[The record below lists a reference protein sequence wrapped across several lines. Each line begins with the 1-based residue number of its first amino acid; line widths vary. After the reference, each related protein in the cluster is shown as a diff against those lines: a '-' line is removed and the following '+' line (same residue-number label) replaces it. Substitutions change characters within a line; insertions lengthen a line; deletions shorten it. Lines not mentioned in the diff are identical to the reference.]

1 MVKQW
6 IPFLVA
12 ALLILGGLYLLMVT
26 LGYVEAIGPLPW
38 ALLSGLG
45 GLAFL
50 AVYLQDRREWWPL
63 IPGAALLSLSL
74 TILLGMAGLPSG
86 AAGSVLFLGIALA
99 FLPIY
104 LADRRENWW
113 VVIPAGALVTLG
125 IVVLLSDLVAGGFVG
140 GLFLLGL
147 AAVFAVLYFME
158 IEGRRRNWWAII
170 PAGVLTVLAAMAI
183 LGEVVEGGVL
193 DAFFFLGLAAVF
205 GLLYL
210 IRGEERELA
219 WAKFPAL
226 GLAAFGLFVLAVTSA
241 GRLVRFWPLLLI
253 LAGLIAIW
261 RGWRGR

>member
-113 VVIPAGALVTLG
+113 
-125 IVVLLSDLVAGGFVG
+125 
-140 GLFLLGL
+140 
-147 AAVFAVLYFME
+147 
-158 IEGRRRNWWAII
+158 AII

-193 DAFFFLGLAAVF
+193 GAFFFLGLAAVF